1 MNISRREFVQGSV
14 AAAAASMVLAS
25 GTNADE
31 GPMSPIIDCHQHLWD
46 LRRFNLPWLTPGGV
60 IGRSFVM
67 SDYLAAIEGTG
78 IKHAVYMEVDVAA
91 DQKQEEV
98 DYIVEIC
105 RSGSTPTVS
114 SVVGGNPSSESFR
127 EYASRLKGNPYVRG
141 VRQVLHG
148 GLKPGAALETAFV
161 SHIRLLGELGLSFDL
176 CMRPQDLGDAIKLTE
191 LCRDTFFILDHC
203 GNGDPKAFL
212 TAGQRGGKAPSHDK
226 EEWKKHIAGL
236 AERRNVV
243 CKISGI
249 VASAPEGWTAE
260 TLAPVVNHCLDSFG
274 PDRVVFGSDWPVCLK
289 GAKLSEWV
297 AALREI
303 ISNRP
308 AADQRKLLYD
318 NAVRIY
324 RLEDL
329 INDNDQ

>member
-1 MNISRREFVQGSV
+1 M
-14 AAAAASMVLAS
+14 
-25 GTNADE
+25 
-31 GPMSPIIDCHQHLWD
+31 
-46 LRRFNLPWLTPGGV
+46 
-60 IGRSFVM
+60 
-67 SDYLAAIEGTG
+67 
-78 IKHAVYMEVDVAA
+78 
-91 DQKQEEV
+91 
-98 DYIVEIC
+98 
-105 RSGSTPTVS
+105 
-114 SVVGGNPSSESFR
+114 VGGNPTNETFR
-127 EYASRLKGNPYVRG
+127 EYATGLKGNPYVRG

-148 GLKPGAALETAFV
+148 GMKPGACLETTFV

-176 CMRPQDLGDAIKLTE
+176 CMRPQDLGDAVKLTE

-212 TAGQRGGKAPSHDK
+212 SSEQRGGTAASHDVAQ
-226 EEWKKHIAGL
+226 WKKGIDQL

-260 TLAPVVNHCLDSFG
+260 TLAPVVNHCLDAFG

-289 GAKLSEWV
+289 GAKLAQWV
-297 AALREI
+297 GALREI
-303 ISNRP
+303 ISSRP

-324 RLEDL
+324 RLENL
-329 INDNDQ
+329 INS

>member
-1 MNISRREFVQGSV
+1 MTVSRRQFVQASV
-14 AAAAASMVLAS
+14 AAAAVSAALPSLVSAQEDAPIS
-25 GTNADE
+25 
-31 GPMSPIIDCHQHLWD
+31 IIDCHQHLWD
-46 LRRFNLPWLTPGGV
+46 LEKFKLPWLTPGGL

-67 SDYLAAIEGTG
+67 RDYLEAIKGTG

-91 DQKQEEV
+91 NQKQQEV
-98 DYIVEIC
+98 DYIVGIC
-105 RSGSTPTVS
+105 REGDTPTVS
-114 SVVGGNPSSESFR
+114 AVVGGNPAGESFR
-127 EYASRLKGNPYVRG
+127 EYATSLRGNPYVRG
-141 VRQVLHG
+141 IRQVLHG
-148 GLKPGAALETAFV
+148 GMKPGACLETAFV

-176 CMRPQDLGDAIKLTE
+176 CVRPQDLGDAVKLTE

-212 TAGQRGGKAPSHDK
+212 TTEQRGGEPSHDG
-226 EEWKKHIAGL
+226 ELWKKHIRELAG
-236 AERRNVV
+236 RKNVV

-249 VASAPEGWTAE
+249 VASAPKGWTAE

-274 PDRVVFGSDWPVCLK
+274 PDRVVFGSDWPVCLN
-289 GAKLSEWV
+289 GATLPQWV

-308 AADQRKLLYD
+308 KADQQKLLHD

-324 RLEDL
+324 RLANLLNGE
-329 INDNDQ
+329 

>member
-1 MNISRREFVQGSV
+1 MNVSRREFVQGSV
-14 AAAAASMVLAS
+14 AAAASMAISSAMASENEM
-25 GTNADE
+25 T
-31 GPMSPIIDCHQHLWD
+31 PIIDCHQHLWD
-46 LRRFNLPWLTPGGV
+46 LEKFKLPWLTPGGLL
-60 IGRSFVM
+60 GRSYVM
-67 SDYLAAIEGTG
+67 SDYLQAIRGTG

-91 DQKQEEV
+91 DQKQQEV
-98 DYIVEIC
+98 DYIVGIC
-105 RSGSTPTVS
+105 RAGNTPTVS
-114 SVVGGNPSSESFR
+114 SVVGGNPSNESFR
-127 EYASRLKGNPYVRG
+127 EYATSLKGNPYVRG
-141 VRQVLHG
+141 IRQVLHG
-148 GLKPGAALETAFV
+148 GQKPGAVFETTFF

-176 CMRPQDLGDAIKLTE
+176 CMRPQDLGDAVKLTE
-191 LCRDTFFILDHC
+191 LCPDTFFILDHC

-212 TAGQRGGKAPSHDK
+212 SAAQRGGAAPSHDA
-226 EEWKKHIAGL
+226 EAWKKHIDQLGK
-236 AERRNVV
+236 RPNVV

-260 TLAPVVNHCLDSFG
+260 TLAPVVNHCLDAFG

-289 GAKLSEWV
+289 GAKLAQWV

-324 RLEDL
+324 RLQNL
-329 INDNDQ
+329 INY